1 MPDQNRPTCPV
12 TGRPLP
18 DGHTIHPATTK
29 TLQERA
35 QSLAELR
42 SAALAVV
49 GGQSKHVTP
58 GTRAK
63 RGSDRINWQL
73 VEDLALIE
81 TDTIRIAQMIDY
93 EANTFTKAAETLTSK
108 ATMIPRHPYART
120 IYYTLEHIH
129 RRLITTVDTPPAKT
143 VVQCDACEQSFYA
156 LIGRPRVKC
165 SACGKIVEV
174 KTRQAEMF
182 EDAAYTWLPKRQA
195 LQIAQIITGKTINER
210 RLKYLRQTNKIETL
224 KVGERVLYQAV
235 QIVNT
240 TG

>member
-1 MPDQNRPTCPV
+1 MSTQTCPI

-35 QSLAELR
+35 QTLTELH
-42 SAALAVV
+42 SAALAVI
-49 GGQSKHVTP
+49 GGQSKHATP
-58 GTRAK
+58 GTHTKPTR
-63 RGSDRINWQL
+63 DRINWQQ

-81 TDTIRIAQMIDY
+81 TDTITIAQMIDY
-93 EANTFTKAAETLTSK
+93 EADTFDKAAQTLTSK
-108 ATMIPRHPYART
+108 AAIIPRHPYART

-156 LIGRPRVKC
+156 PTGRPQATCTV
-165 SACGKIVEV
+165 CGAVVEV

-182 EDAAYTWLPKRQA
+182 EDAAYTWLPKQQA
-195 LQIAQIITGKTINER
+195 LQIAQIITGKTITER

-224 KVGERVLYQAV
+224 KVGARVLYQAV
-235 QIVNT
+235 QIVNAA
-240 TG
+240 G